1 MEEKEAA
8 TEAAAPEV
16 GGRRFRSFRPRNRVL
31 HSEATVRVVSAPPRV
46 ANTETEAVTAAATST
61 TSTTEVGAE
70 AAASVSEDTGVWS
83 VSAPPTVNKGQLQ
96 EARAEDFE
104 YEIFGAD
111 ADSIENKDSVEESDS
126 EAAGVEDGDTEWV
139 YYEAPTTH
147 QRSLPLKVV
156 VFASRNGTMEHRMEH
171 FYDGDNWPLLTLTLA
186 IMLPVML
193 CVGKRETISII
204 IYLSMIQKIYMIEP
218 ENFVSSDW
226 ITVRVGVSEE
236 KEQESENIFTL
247 VK

>member
-1 MEEKEAA
+1 MEEEAA

-16 GGRRFRSFRPRNRVL
+16 GGRRFRSFRPRSRVL
-31 HSEATVRVVSAPPRV
+31 YSEATVRVVSAPPRV

-61 TSTTEVGAE
+61 TEVETE
-70 AAASVSEDTGVWS
+70 AADPVTEDTGVWS

-111 ADSIENKDSVEESDS
+111 ADSTENKDSVEESDS

-193 CVGKRETISII
+193 CVGKQETIPII
-204 IYLSMIQKIYMIEP
+204 IYLGYRKYI
-218 ENFVSSDW
+218 
-226 ITVRVGVSEE
+226 
-236 KEQESENIFTL
+236 
-247 VK
+247 

>member
-1 MEEKEAA
+1 MEEEAA

-16 GGRRFRSFRPRNRVL
+16 GGRRFRSFRPRSRVL

-61 TSTTEVGAE
+61 TSTTEVETE
-70 AAASVSEDTGVWS
+70 AADPVTEDTGVWS

-96 EARAEDFE
+96 EDREKDFE
-104 YEIFGAD
+104 YESFGAD

-126 EAAGVEDGDTEWV
+126 EAAGAEDGDTEWV
-139 YYEAPTTH
+139 YYEGPTTH

-156 VFASRNGTMEHRMEH
+156 VFAPRNGTMEHRMEH

-218 ENFVSSDW
+218 ENFVFSDW

>member
-1 MEEKEAA
+1 MEEEAA

-16 GGRRFRSFRPRNRVL
+16 GGRRFRSFRARSRVL

-61 TSTTEVGAE
+61 TSTTEVE
-70 AAASVSEDTGVWS
+70 TEDAASVSEDTGVWS

-193 CVGKRETISII
+193 CVGKRTTISII
-204 IYLSMIQKIYMIEP
+204 IYL
-218 ENFVSSDW
+218 
-226 ITVRVGVSEE
+226 
-236 KEQESENIFTL
+236 
-247 VK
+247 

>member
-1 MEEKEAA
+1 MEEEEAA

-16 GGRRFRSFRPRNRVL
+16 GGRRFRSFRPRSRVL

-61 TSTTEVGAE
+61 TEVETE
-70 AAASVSEDTGVWS
+70 AADPVSEDTGVWS

-126 EAAGVEDGDTEWV
+126 EAAGAEDGDTEWV

-193 CVGKRETISII
+193 CVGKRETIPII
-204 IYLSMIQKIYMIEP
+204 IYL
-218 ENFVSSDW
+218 
-226 ITVRVGVSEE
+226 
-236 KEQESENIFTL
+236 
-247 VK
+247 

>member
-1 MEEKEAA
+1 MEEEEAA

-16 GGRRFRSFRPRNRVL
+16 GGRRFRSFRPRSRVL

-61 TSTTEVGAE
+61 TSTTEVETE
-70 AAASVSEDTGVWS
+70 AAASVTEDTRVWS

-96 EARAEDFE
+96 EDREKDFE
-104 YEIFGAD
+104 YESFGAD

-171 FYDGDNWPLLTLTLA
+171 FYDGDSWPLLTLTLA

-193 CVGKRETISII
+193 CVGKRETIPII
-204 IYLSMIQKIYMIEP
+204 IYL
-218 ENFVSSDW
+218 
-226 ITVRVGVSEE
+226 
-236 KEQESENIFTL
+236 
-247 VK
+247 

>member
-1 MEEKEAA
+1 MEEEEAA

-16 GGRRFRSFRPRNRVL
+16 GGRRFRSFRPRSRVL

-61 TSTTEVGAE
+61 TEVETE
-70 AAASVSEDTGVWS
+70 AADPVSEDTGVWS

-104 YEIFGAD
+104 YESFGAD

-126 EAAGVEDGDTEWV
+126 EAAGAEDGDTEWV

-193 CVGKRETISII
+193 CVGKRETIPII
-204 IYLSMIQKIYMIEP
+204 IYL
-218 ENFVSSDW
+218 
-226 ITVRVGVSEE
+226 
-236 KEQESENIFTL
+236 
-247 VK
+247 

>member
-16 GGRRFRSFRPRNRVL
+16 GGRRFRSFRPRSRVL
-31 HSEATVRVVSAPPRV
+31 YSEATVRVVSAPPRV

-61 TSTTEVGAE
+61 TSTTEVETE
-70 AAASVSEDTGVWS
+70 AADPVTEDTGVWS

-96 EARAEDFE
+96 EAREKDFE
-104 YEIFGAD
+104 YESFGAD

-139 YYEAPTTH
+139 YYEGPTTH

-156 VFASRNGTMEHRMEH
+156 VFAPRNGTMEHRMEH

-193 CVGKRETISII
+193 CVGKRTTISII
-204 IYLSMIQKIYMIEP
+204 IYL
-218 ENFVSSDW
+218 
-226 ITVRVGVSEE
+226 
-236 KEQESENIFTL
+236 
-247 VK
+247 

>member
-1 MEEKEAA
+1 MEEEEAA

-31 HSEATVRVVSAPPRV
+31 YSEATVRVVSAPPRV

-61 TSTTEVGAE
+61 TSTTE
-70 AAASVSEDTGVWS
+70 AADPVSEDTGVWS

-126 EAAGVEDGDTEWV
+126 EAAGAEDGDTEWV

-193 CVGKRETISII
+193 CVGKQETIPII
-204 IYLSMIQKIYMIEP
+204 IYL
-218 ENFVSSDW
+218 
-226 ITVRVGVSEE
+226 
-236 KEQESENIFTL
+236 
-247 VK
+247 

>member
-1 MEEKEAA
+1 MEEEEAA

-16 GGRRFRSFRPRNRVL
+16 GGRRFRSFRPRSRVL
-31 HSEATVRVVSAPPRV
+31 YSEATVRVVSAPPRV

-61 TSTTEVGAE
+61 TSTTEVE
-70 AAASVSEDTGVWS
+70 TEDAASVSEDTRVWS

-96 EARAEDFE
+96 EDREKDFE
-104 YEIFGAD
+104 YESFGAD

-126 EAAGVEDGDTEWV
+126 EADGDTEWV
-139 YYEAPTTH
+139 YYEGPTTH

-193 CVGKRETISII
+193 CVGKRETIPII
-204 IYLSMIQKIYMIEP
+204 IYL
-218 ENFVSSDW
+218 
-226 ITVRVGVSEE
+226 
-236 KEQESENIFTL
+236 
-247 VK
+247 

>member
-1 MEEKEAA
+1 MEEEAA

-16 GGRRFRSFRPRNRVL
+16 SGRRFRSFRPRNRVL

-61 TSTTEVGAE
+61 TSTTEVETE

-104 YEIFGAD
+104 YESFGAD
-111 ADSIENKDSVEESDS
+111 DSTENKDSVEESDS
-126 EAAGVEDGDTEWV
+126 EAAGAEDGAYDTEWV

-193 CVGKRETISII
+193 CVGKRETIPII
-204 IYLSMIQKIYMIEP
+204 IYL
-218 ENFVSSDW
+218 
-226 ITVRVGVSEE
+226 
-236 KEQESENIFTL
+236 
-247 VK
+247 

>member
-1 MEEKEAA
+1 MEEEEAA

-16 GGRRFRSFRPRNRVL
+16 GGRRFRSFRPRSRVL
-31 HSEATVRVVSAPPRV
+31 YSEATVRVVSAPPRV

-61 TSTTEVGAE
+61 TSTSSTTEVETE

-193 CVGKRETISII
+193 CVGKRETIPII
-204 IYLSMIQKIYMIEP
+204 IYLGYRKYI
-218 ENFVSSDW
+218 
-226 ITVRVGVSEE
+226 
-236 KEQESENIFTL
+236 
-247 VK
+247 